1 MEFLRKV
8 CLKGLGNFPPTTSS
22 TEFDIDT
29 DFFWPRHA
37 TLLHTLPSW
46 QELREV
52 IAAEER
58 EKAAQVIFD
67 KEKDFQE
74 IAER

>member
-1 MEFLRKV
+1 MF
-8 CLKGLGNFPPTTSS
+8 
-22 TEFDIDT
+22 DT
-29 DFFWPRHA
+29 DHFGPSHT
-37 TLLHTLPSW
+37 TLLQTLPSW

>member
-1 MEFLRKV
+1 M
-8 CLKGLGNFPPTTSS
+8 
-22 TEFDIDT
+22 
-29 DFFWPRHA
+29 FFWPRHA

>member
-1 MEFLRKV
+1 M
-8 CLKGLGNFPPTTSS
+8 
-22 TEFDIDT
+22 
-29 DFFWPRHA
+29 PRC
-37 TLLHTLPSW
+37 
-46 QELREV
+46 QELREL

-58 EKAAQVIFD
+58 EKAAQVILE

>member
-1 MEFLRKV
+1 MM
-8 CLKGLGNFPPTTSS
+8 
-22 TEFDIDT
+22 
-29 DFFWPRHA
+29 
-37 TLLHTLPSW
+37 LLHTLPSC
-46 QELREV
+46 QDLREL

-58 EKAAQVIFD
+58 EKAAQVIFE